1 MDKRLLNL
9 ADCMQLCEPKS
20 SQEYM
25 NLDAMHKFTLQMK
38 WCQTGELNNKLKRFE
53 KPLIIK
59 KYYVIN
65 EVGVSK
71 EFNNLTDVARF
82 IGVKDISYQKFR
94 YKDTKVLHTYI
105 NNYRLEKHT
114 YLLNGD
120 DYIDTIEKE

>member
-1 MDKRLLNL
+1 
-9 ADCMQLCEPKS
+9 MQLHEPKS

-25 NLDAMHKFTLQMK
+25 NLDAIHKFNLQMK
-38 WCQTGELNNKLKRFE
+38 WCQEGELSNKLKRFE

-94 YKDTKVLHTYI
+94 YKGTKVLHTYI

-114 YLLNGD
+114 CLLNGD
-120 DYIDTIEKE
+120 DYISTSTIEKE